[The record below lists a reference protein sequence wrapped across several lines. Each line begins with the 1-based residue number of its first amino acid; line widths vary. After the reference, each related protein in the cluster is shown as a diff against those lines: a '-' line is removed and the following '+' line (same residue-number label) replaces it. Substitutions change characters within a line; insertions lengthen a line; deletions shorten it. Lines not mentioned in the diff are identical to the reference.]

1 MEELTLKQ
9 VKAMLREWEWMEVTY
24 ALLRSNSRWPIVLP
38 VRPMMAD
45 IKSTESGH
53 AGRRGPVAEK
63 LPAPAFTFR

>member
-9 VKAMLREWEWMEVTY
+9 VKAWLRELRRVEAAY
-24 ALLRSNSRWPIVLP
+24 ALPRNNPRWPIVLP

-53 AGRRGPVAEK
+53 SGRRGPVAEK
-63 LPAPAFTFR
+63 LPAPAFTF